1 MIMEVKRFDSSEG
14 NVWKYVFD
22 FGDAVAEAV
31 LYKYEDFYTRTVLC
45 VSVQSGCPDRKS
57 VV

>member
-1 MIMEVKRFDSSEG
+1 MNMEIKRFDSSEG

-31 LYKYEDFYTRTVLC
+31 LYRYLSAKPIHRF
-45 VSVQSGCPDRKS
+45 SVDRM
-57 VV
+57 